1 MRRTPRRR
9 LGRDGW
15 PVIYFATKHAMKDP
29 AMSDPGKTLDQST
42 ALNAFDAASN
52 WLARDGEVVSATV
65 IGTWGSAP
73 VPIGG
78 QMIIARDGAF
88 HGSVS
93 GGCVE
98 GEVIA
103 AAEDVFASGKA
114 ETLAFGVSDET
125 AWGAGL
131 PCGGEIEVYL
141 EHMSGSEAA
150 ALIGA
155 ARDASQTRKG
165 LVIATDLKAGGRT
178 LYVRGD
184 ESVPEDIS
192 NRFRT
197 GKSERVKADTG
208 PVFYKAVLPPARCIV
223 VGATHIAQLFAQMAK
238 LSGFELTVVDPRT
251 AFASAERFPDVDLKS
266 EWPQDAIPEIG
277 LDAYTAMVVVA
288 HVSHIDDEALK
299 LALRSD
305 CLYIGALG
313 SKRNHEK
320 RTERLKAAGFSDDE
334 IKRIVCPIGLDIGA
348 QTPAEIAVAIL
359 AEVILAVR
367 GPKRATA

>member
-1 MRRTPRRR
+1 
-9 LGRDGW
+9 
-15 PVIYFATKHAMKDP
+15 MKDL
-29 AMSDPGKTLDQST
+29 AMSDPGKSLDQSA
-42 ALNAFDAASN
+42 ALNAFDAACD

-78 QMIIARDGAF
+78 QMIIARDGSF

-141 EHMSGSEAA
+141 EHMSGSEAV
-150 ALIGA
+150 ALMSA
-155 ARDASQTRKG
+155 ARDASRTRQG
-165 LVIATDLKAGGRT
+165 LVIATDLKTGAHT
-178 LYVRGD
+178 LYVRGTEDVTD
-184 ESVPEDIS
+184 EIAT
-192 NRFRT
+192 RFRT
-197 GKSERVKADTG
+197 GKSERVKTATG
-208 PVFYKAVLPPARCIV
+208 PVFFKAVLPPARCIV

-251 AFASAERFPDVDLKS
+251 AFASADRFPGTDLRS
-266 EWPQDAIPEIG
+266 EWPQDAIPAIG

-313 SKRNHEK
+313 SNRNHAK
-320 RTERLKAAGFSDDE
+320 RTERLKAAGFTDE
-334 IKRIVCPIGLDIGA
+334 EIGRIACPIGIDIGA
-348 QTPAEIAVAIL
+348 QTPAEIAVSIL

-367 GPKRATA
+367 GPKRKVS